1 MSAALLQN
9 NQHVHEILD
18 DRESAFHLLTWSALR
33 YTPHSSRDDVGPH
46 MKPYDEMDV
55 YCNGTVKGGTG
66 KRDMIR
72 EPLRVTFYPPALH
85 ELIDGLRGWFCERYS
100 ILGRNAL
107 TSSENSDAE
116 SVKIFD
122 AVEARYHRQC
132 EKMRKRA
139 ALVRIFRRKLASG
152 DWSED
157 CAAQENYTRKRK
169 ALDRPT
175 DPCRSSKSRK
185 GNPPTDSSRK
195 SNGSSRK

>member
-1 MSAALLQN
+1 M
-9 NQHVHEILD
+9 HGILD
-18 DRESAFHLLTWSALR
+18 DRESAFHVLIWSSLR
-33 YTPHSSRDDVGPH
+33 YTAHSRHANMGLLMH
-46 MKPYDEMDV
+46 PYDEAKVDW
-55 YCNGTVKGGTG
+55 NGNVKGGDS
-66 KRDMIR
+66 KINMIR
-72 EPLRVTFYPPALH
+72 EPLEVTFYPPALH